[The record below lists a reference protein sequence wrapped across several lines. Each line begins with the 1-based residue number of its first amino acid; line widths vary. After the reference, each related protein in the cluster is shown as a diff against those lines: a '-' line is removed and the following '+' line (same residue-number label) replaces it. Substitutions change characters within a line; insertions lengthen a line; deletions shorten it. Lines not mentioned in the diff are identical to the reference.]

1 MGFLKQDFSQAAQLY
16 DISRDYKL
24 SNSISFYASENSSL
38 WIIYLKSV
46 VIKLTFDRLNSV
58 LLVYLLAAV
67 FEK

>member
-24 SNSISFYASENSSL
+24 SNSISFYVSENSSL